1 MSTRL
6 QHNDPMET
14 RKRIAIVGLGN
25 VGKAALEAVLLAED
39 MDLAGVVRRSGA
51 PIPGR
56 TAIPV
61 ADSVEGLGEVDGA
74 ILCGPTRAVGD
85 QAVQLLER
93 GICTV
98 DSFDIH
104 GASLVEHRARLDR
117 AARAGSAAAVI
128 SAGWDPGTNSV
139 IRTLLQAMA
148 PQGKTHTTFGPG
160 MSMGHT
166 VAARAIPGVRDAVSM
181 TLPAG
186 PGQHRRKVFVELE
199 DGADPRAVERAV
211 IEDPYFS
218 RDETDVVFVERAADR
233 IDPSHGV
240 RIEREGASG
249 IAGGQRFAYAMRIDN
264 PALTG
269 QVMVGAM
276 RAALRQ
282 GPGCYTLLEVP
293 PVDLL
298 PGDRATWIRSLV

>member
-1 MSTRL
+1 MSTKL
-6 QHNDPMET
+6 QHNDPMAT
-14 RKRIAIVGLGN
+14 KKRIAIVGLGN
-25 VGKAALEAVLLAED
+25 VGKAALEALLLAED
-39 MDLAGVVRRSGA
+39 MDLAGVVRRKGA

-61 ADSVEGLGEVDGA
+61 SDSVEGLGHVDGA
-74 ILCGPTRAVGD
+74 LLCGPTRLVGD

-93 GICTV
+93 GISTV

-104 GASLVEHRARLDR
+104 GASLVEHRARLGR
-117 AARAGSAAAVI
+117 AAQRGNAAAVI
-128 SAGWDPGTNSV
+128 SAGWDPGTDSV
-139 IRTLLQAMA
+139 IRALLLAMA

-166 VAARAIPGVRDAVSM
+166 VAARSVAGVRDAVSM

-186 PGQHRRKVFVELE
+186 PGRHRRKVYVELE
-199 DGADPRAVERAV
+199 DGADRRAVERG
-211 IEDPYFS
+211 ILEDPYFS
-218 RDETDVVFVERAADR
+218 NDETEVVFVERAADR
-233 IDPSHGV
+233 VDPSHGV

-249 IAGGQRFAYAMRIDN
+249 IVGGQRFAYAMRIDN

-282 GPGCYTLLEVP
+282 RPGCYTLLEIP

-298 PGDRATWIRSLV
+298 PGDRTAWIRSLV